1 MLERTDWNRIGHLVF
16 VGTILAYSV
25 WYAFDAIGT
34 VENIESAMAVVVC
47 AALCTVLGVLI
58 LVREG
63 FRTRTAVPADASA
76 PLASPALICAATVAY
91 VVLIA
96 VIGIEVPTFLYIAC
110 LAWLLG
116 VRSILINLFYS
127 AAFTGLLVWMVYTF
141 ADAPEPIV
149 RLFGTELVIDLSALS
164 GAFHLL
170 GSEWAAWLWIVPG
183 VLIGVVSGAIPGFNS
198 AIAMVILLPA
208 TVFMDF
214 LSAIVF
220 LTSIWTGG
228 SFGAGVPS
236 ILLNVPGSPAAVATA
251 FDGHP
256 MTTKG
261 LHNQA
266 LGMALAASVVSS
278 AASYL
283 ILVVLIGPIAELVVR
298 MGPTEMLVVL
308 VWGLTLVASLG
319 REGML
324 KGLFATVV
332 GVLLGTIGS
341 SVMGDIRGT
350 MGIPHLMEG
359 IPKIAALVGLFA
371 IGEMLFLARGGGTAH
386 LDGRQT
392 ISLGRIW
399 AGVGQTFR
407 YPVVLARGA
416 VIGACIGALP
426 GVGASIANLMSYHAA
441 RRRSRHPER
450 FGTGTPEGVVAAE
463 LANSSSEGG
472 SMATMLVFGIP
483 GSGGTA
489 IMLSAF
495 ALHDVTAGPEFFVQ
509 KQHVVYAILLANV
522 LEALALFAIGL
533 AFVRFAANI
542 IRVPLRFLIPAV
554 FASTVIG
561 GYLMTDNM
569 AGPVTVVFFG
579 IVGYVMRLYGYPVA
593 AMVIGLLLGTKV
605 EFEFTRSL
613 QISGGELS
621 YLLDRPMTL
630 VLAAAMIVSIVS
642 PAIVNAWRRG
652 RARRRTLSQT
662 HAN

>member
-1 MLERTDWNRIGHLVF
+1 M
-16 VGTILAYSV
+16 
-25 WYAFDAIGT
+25 
-34 VENIESAMAVVVC
+34 
-47 AALCTVLGVLI
+47 
-58 LVREG
+58 
-63 FRTRTAVPADASA
+63 
-76 PLASPALICAATVAY
+76 
-91 VVLIA
+91 
-96 VIGIEVPTFLYIAC
+96 
-110 LAWLLG
+110 
-116 VRSILINLFYS
+116 
-127 AAFTGLLVWMVYTF
+127 
-141 ADAPEPIV
+141 
-149 RLFGTELVIDLSALS
+149 IDLEALS
-164 GAFHLL
+164 GAFGLL
-170 GSEWAAWLWIVPG
+170 GSAWSAWLWIIPG
-183 VLIGVVSGAIPGFNS
+183 ILIGVVSGAIPGFNS

-208 TVFMDF
+208 TIFMDF

-256 MTTKG
+256 MTKRG

-266 LGMALAASVVSS
+266 LGIALAASVVSS
-278 AASYL
+278 AVSYL
-283 ILVVLIGPIAELVVR
+283 ILVALIDPIAQLVVR

-308 VWGLTLVASLG
+308 VWGLSLVASLG

-359 IPKIAALVGLFA
+359 VPKIAALVGLFA
-371 IGEMLFLARGGGTAH
+371 IGEMLFLARSGGTPP
-386 LDGRQT
+386 LESRQT

-407 YPVVLARGA
+407 YPLALGRGTL
-416 VIGACIGALP
+416 IGACIGALP
-426 GVGASIANLMSYHAA
+426 GVGAAIANLMSYHAA
-441 RRRSRHPER
+441 RRRSRHPETY
-450 FGTGTPEGVVAAE
+450 GTGNPEGVVAAE
-463 LANSSSEGG
+463 SANSSSEGG

-495 ALHDVTAGPEFFVQ
+495 ALHNVTAGPEFFVQ

-533 AFVRFAANI
+533 AFIRFAANI

-554 FASTVIG
+554 FASTVVG
-561 GYLMTDNM
+561 GYLMTANM

-579 IVGYVMRLYGYPVA
+579 IVGYLMRLYGYPVA

-621 YLLDRPMTL
+621 YLLDRPITL
-630 VLAAAMIVSIVS
+630 ILAAAMVLSIAS
-642 PAIVNAWRRG
+642 PALVKAWRRG
-652 RARRRTLSQT
+652 RSRRAPLS
-662 HAN
+662 HNHSS